1 MKNLLVCCPLCAC
14 DSRVILDENAIWITL
29 IICITIF
36 ATVFSC
42 VLFYN
47 NYKKSKRI
55 IDLEE
60 EKKQFEEML
69 SQKEKL
75 TPEEKEK
82 KEEKQKKEEKDK
94 EEKKT
99 KDFLDYCYNMAKSLE
114 EGNEKQR
121 EDCWKILLHVHAKSI
136 PDELKQEYNV
146 GKNDVENAGKTE

>member
-1 MKNLLVCCPLCAC
+1 M
-14 DSRVILDENAIWITL
+14 
-29 IICITIF
+29 
-36 ATVFSC
+36 FSC

-55 IDLEE
+55 IDLEK
-60 EKKQFEEML
+60 EKKQLEEML

-82 KEEKQKKEEKDK
+82 KEKKEEKDK

-114 EGNEKQR
+114 EGNKEQKK
-121 EDCWKILLHVHAKSI
+121 ECWRILLHVHADCI
-136 PDELKQEYNV
+136 PDALKKQYNV
-146 GKNDVENAGKTE
+146 GNIVIENVGKTV